1 MRIVIKSSIWSCVLF
16 ILLTDTVNRHFSP
29 SFFVWYLSIVTIV
42 YSIIFILLFFK
53 QRRIK
58 EPSKWLFLEM
68 VGALILYFIIE
79 IGGILLK

>member
-1 MRIVIKSSIWSCVLF
+1 MRKVIKSSIWSCVLF
-16 ILLTDTVNRHFSP
+16 ILLTDVVNRHFSP

-58 EPSKWLFLEM
+58 EPSKWFLAM

-79 IGGILLK
+79 ISGILLK